1 MFDMSKCEVGDTV
14 ISRQDYTGV
23 IISIDR
29 TLEEPYEILFKFDVG
44 NDIKI
49 HININGMRFND
60 GVSFYDVMRVEKVNL
75 NKIIYIKDL
84 KDGMHVYGTITANCT
99 THSFNDAMIRIE
111 DTSIEGLSI
120 YLLSNV
126 ADGRTCS
133 NKGKY
138 KYSWC
143 ITDSWNTAS
152 LLRDSYFLGELY
164 SKPNDEAVI
173 DIVNDKL
180 AEINKLTSEIAE
192 LVKQVKK

>member
-1 MFDMSKCEVGDTV
+1 MSKCEVGDTV
-14 ISRQDYTGV
+14 ISRQNYTGV

-29 TLEEPYEILFKFDVG
+29 TLEEPYEILFKYGTGYDQV
-44 NDIKI
+44 IKI

-60 GVSFYDVMRVEKVNL
+60 GVSSYDVMRVENKKVNL
-75 NKIIYIKDL
+75 NKIIYIRDL
-84 KDGMHVYGTITANCT
+84 KDGMHVYGTITANGT
-99 THSFNDAMIRIE
+99 TYSFNDAMIRIE
-111 DTSIEGLSI
+111 GPSI

-126 ADGRTCS
+126 ADGTTCS

-143 ITDSWNTAS
+143 ITDSSNTAS
-152 LLRDSYFLGELY
+152 LLRNSYFRGELY
-164 SKPNDEAVI
+164 SKPNDEVVI